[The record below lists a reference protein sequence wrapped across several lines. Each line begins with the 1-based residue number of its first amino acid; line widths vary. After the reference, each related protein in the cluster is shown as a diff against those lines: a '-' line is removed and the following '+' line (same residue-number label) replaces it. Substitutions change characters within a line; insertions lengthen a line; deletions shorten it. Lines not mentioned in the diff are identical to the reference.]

1 LPYVDFDIKKAKVYA
16 SQINPELEIIE
27 VSVKTG
33 EGMEGW
39 YNWLKNKNDDNLTR

>member
-1 LPYVDFDIKKAKVYA
+1 LPYVDFDIDRAKGYA
-16 SQINPELEIIE
+16 MQINPGLEIIE

-39 YNWLKNKNDDNLTR
+39 YDWLRKNKRL